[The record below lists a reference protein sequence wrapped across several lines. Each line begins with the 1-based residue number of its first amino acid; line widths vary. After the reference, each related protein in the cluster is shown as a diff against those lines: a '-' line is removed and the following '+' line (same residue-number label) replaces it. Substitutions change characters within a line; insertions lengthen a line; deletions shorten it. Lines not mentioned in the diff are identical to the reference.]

1 MAKAGTQKRKLTKKQ
16 KDFADEYINT
26 GNKTQSALKT
36 YDTKD
41 YKTASVI
48 GHENLEKPRVREYIE
63 SKAQR
68 AAEITY
74 DIAENGDGDGVRLS
88 AAKDIQDRA
97 GLKPIEKSQSV
108 SYNVDL
114 SNKTYV
120 VGITEKV
127 IAQMRDDELER
138 NA

>member
-1 MAKAGTQKRKLTKKQ
+1 MATKTRRLTKKQ
-16 KDFADEYINT
+16 KDFANGYLETGIGNLAVKKAKYKVSTDE
-26 GNKTQSALKT
+26 SARAIASQNL
-36 YDTKD
+36 TKPNIKEYLESHAPQAAIRIKELSAQD
-41 YKTASVI
+41 
-48 GHENLEKPRVREYIE
+48 ENLPVALGA
-63 SKAQR
+63 S
-68 AAEITY
+68 
-74 DIAENGDGDGVRLS
+74 
-88 AAKDIQDRA
+88 KDILDRA
-97 GLKPIEKSQSV
+97 GYKPVEKSQSV